1 MKILQISPKIP
12 FPPDDGHKK
21 SIFSVLKHL
30 AMRGHTIDLLAYS
43 HGINDPEIIGEL
55 EKYCRLI
62 PVESGT
68 EDSFTGALANIFE
81 KAPYNFSKYR
91 TKELEEKL
99 IELFS
104 KSEYDVVHV
113 INAHLAWVIEIV
125 NKYSKAKTILREENL
140 ELNIMKR
147 FYERQSNPLVK
158 LYSYSQYKKMKKY
171 EPEICGK
178 FDACVMIS
186 DIDKE
191 QLLKLNSN
199 ANLFS
204 VHIGIEEELF
214 NLSKNEVI
222 PNTLAAIGSLNW
234 YPNLDG
240 VNWFINSIL
249 PLIVERKNE
258 VKFHLYGGGDK
269 KKLMIPESVKNNI
282 IIEGFIDDIW
292 GSVLNKSLAIV
303 PLRIGSGIRVK
314 ILEMLAAGEN
324 IISTSIGA
332 EGIPLE
338 KNHHL
343 LIEDEP
349 RKFAETI
356 LKFLNGEYDAEKL
369 RSYGREFIKQNYTA
383 EKTAEKF
390 ENIYLSL
397 INKN

>member
-12 FPPDDGHKK
+12 YPPDDGHKK

-30 AMRGHTIDLLAYS
+30 AKRGHQIDLLAYS
-43 HGINDPEIIGEL
+43 HGKNDSEIITEL

-62 PVESGT
+62 PVESST
-68 EDSFTGALANIFE
+68 ENSIGGALTNIFQE
-81 KAPYNFSKYR
+81 APYNFSKYR
-91 TKELEEKL
+91 TKEFEEKL
-99 IELFS
+99 IELLS
-104 KSEYDVVHV
+104 KNEYDIVHI

-125 NKYSKAKTILREENL
+125 NKHSNAKTVLREENL
-140 ELNIMKR
+140 ELNIMRR
-147 FYERQSNPLVK
+147 FYERQSNPLIK
-158 LYSYSQYKKMKKY
+158 FYSYIQYKKMKEY

-178 FDACVMIS
+178 YDACVMIS
-186 DIDKE
+186 DIDKD
-191 QLLKLNSN
+191 QLLKLNPN

-204 VHIGIEEELF
+204 VPIGIEEELF
-214 NLSKNEVI
+214 NLSKNEVM
-222 PNTLAAIGSLNW
+222 PNTLAAIGSLDW

-249 PLIVERKNE
+249 PFIVERNSE
-258 VKFHLYGGGDK
+258 VKFYLYGGGDS
-269 KKLMIPESVKNNI
+269 KKLMIPDSVKDNI
-282 IIEGFIDDIW
+282 IIEGFVDYIW
-292 GSVLNKSLAIV
+292 SSVLNKSLAVV

-324 IISTSIGA
+324 IITTSIGA

-338 KNHHL
+338 KDFHL

-349 RKFAETI
+349 LKFAETI
-356 LKFLNGEYDAEKL
+356 IKYFNGEFDEEKL
-369 RSYGREFIKQNYTA
+369 RSTGREFIKQNYTA
-383 EKTAEKF
+383 EKTAERF

>member
-1 MKILQISPKIP
+1 MKILQISPKLP
-12 FPPDDGHKK
+12 YPPDDGHKK
-21 SIFSVLKHL
+21 SIFSVLKYL
-30 AMRGHTIDLLAYS
+30 AIRGHQIDLLAYS
-43 HGINDPEIIGEL
+43 HGINDTEIIGEL

-62 PVESGT
+62 PVESST
-68 EDSFTGALANIFE
+68 ENTISGALANVFQ
-81 KAPYNFSKYR
+81 KVPYNFSKYR

-104 KSEYDVVHV
+104 NNEYDIVHV

-125 NKYSKAKTILREENL
+125 NKYSDSRTVLREENL

-147 FYERQSNPLVK
+147 FYERQSNPLIK
-158 LYSYSQYKKMKKY
+158 FYSYLQYKKMKKY

-178 FDACVMIS
+178 YDACVMIS
-186 DIDKE
+186 EIDKE
-191 QLLKLNSN
+191 QLSELNPN

-204 VHIGIEEELF
+204 IPIGIEEELF
-214 NLSKNEVI
+214 NLSKNEVE
-222 PNTLAAIGSLNW
+222 PNSLAAIGSLDW

-240 VNWFINSIL
+240 VNWFINSIF
-249 PLIVERKNE
+249 PLVVESNSD
-258 VKFHLYGGGDK
+258 VKFYLYGGGDR
-269 KKLMIPESVKNNI
+269 KKLIIPNSVKDNI

-314 ILEMLAAGEN
+314 ILELLAAGEN
-324 IISTSIGA
+324 IITTSIGA
-332 EGIPLE
+332 EGIPVQ
-338 KNHHL
+338 KNHQL

-349 RKFAETI
+349 KKFADAI
-356 LKFLNGEYDAEKL
+356 LNYFNGDFDDEKL
-369 RSYGREFIKQNYTA
+369 RINGREFIKQNYTA

-390 ENIYLSL
+390 ENIYLSI